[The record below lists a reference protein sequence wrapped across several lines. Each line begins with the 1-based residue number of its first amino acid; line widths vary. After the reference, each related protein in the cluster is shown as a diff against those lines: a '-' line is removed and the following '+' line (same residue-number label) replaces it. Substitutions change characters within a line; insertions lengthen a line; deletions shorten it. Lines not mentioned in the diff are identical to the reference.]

1 MLDLQVV
8 GQLRQSHRIHAGTER
23 TAEHRDAEWPLLLRL
38 AILSGQALAERV
50 VDRLLEACA
59 TTLGEPLEL
68 VGHVVI
74 ERQRGSHADI
84 MMLISGDVKMLGDP
98 VSLTVGAVKARA
110 VSEIG
115 SIVGLNV
122 TNVGSDMGSLT
133 PMLDDIERRTG
144 ELPGQLLADANHTAH
159 DLRAVA
165 ARDVELLAPVP
176 ERTRNSDKS
185 HDEPI
190 ADWIRRMQTPE
201 AKRMMRARASLCE
214 LANAHVKDR
223 FGLDQIRVR
232 GAAKVTCV
240 VLLGS
245 LAFNLLQHANSLLA

>member
-1 MLDLQVV
+1 MKSEPTFDHEKLDVY
-8 GQLRQSHRIHAGTER
+8 
-23 TAEHRDAEWPLLLRL
+23 RL
-38 AILSGQALAERV
+38 AVELARWTGELIDGPLSSCTAKS
-50 VDRLLEACA
+50 LEHLDESREAIA
-59 TTLGEPLEL
+59 TVQPL
-68 VGHVVI
+68 
-74 ERQRGSHADI
+74 RP
-84 MMLISGDVKMLGDP
+84 SGKG
-98 VSLTVGAVKARA
+98 KARA
-110 VSEIG
+110 STTDPEARVMKMADGGYRPGYNVQLAVAG
-115 SIVGLNV
+115 SPMGGPRTIVGLNV
-122 TNVGSDMGSLT
+122 TNVGSDMGSLA

-144 ELPGQLLADANHTAH
+144 ELPDQLLADANHTAH
-159 DLRAVA
+159 DDLRAVA

-176 ERTRNSDKS
+176 ERTQSSDKS
-185 HDEPI
+185 HDEII

-245 LAFNLLQHANSLLA
+245 LAFNLLQHANTLLA

>member
-1 MLDLQVV
+1 MAQKAAREAGARDFERRVREAIATVQ
-8 GQLRQSHRIHAGTER
+8 QLR
-23 TAEHRDAEWPLLLRL
+23 P
-38 AILSGQALAERV
+38 SGK
-50 VDRLLEACA
+50 
-59 TTLGEPLEL
+59 G
-68 VGHVVI
+68 
-74 ERQRGSHADI
+74 
-84 MMLISGDVKMLGDP
+84 
-98 VSLTVGAVKARA
+98 KARA
-110 VSEIG
+110 STTDPEARVMKMADGDYRPGYNVQLAVAG
-115 SIVGLNV
+115 SPMGGPRTIVGLNV

-159 DLRAVA
+159 DDLRAVA
-165 ARDVELLAPVP
+165 ARDVEPLAPVP